1 MNKPR
6 LLIASG
12 IFHPEPGGPATYLHE
27 LLPALLERGWDIRAI
42 SYGDSKAAAYSYP
55 LKRIPRRLL
64 PLRLAAYGLAA
75 APLLRWADLVYVHT
89 LGLPLVGGSAPR
101 VLKIVG
107 DQAWERSV
115 RRGWIA
121 AGEDIDRFQ
130 SRRYGAKVEA
140 AKAARSREAR
150 AMQGIIVPSEYLRQM
165 VVGWGV
171 PPERIQVIYNAL
183 SPASKPPDVSRA
195 EARARFGLGDEPVF
209 LTAARLMPW
218 KGVDH
223 ILTALRETPEAIL
236 IVAGDGPDRERLVAL
251 AETYGLKQRVR
262 FTGRLDRETLALLMR
277 AADYTVL
284 YSGYEGLSHTLL
296 ESLQAGT
303 PVIASDKG
311 GNPEVVRHGV
321 NGLLAPYPD
330 PGALAQ
336 VLREALAPGRQAA
349 LAANSQVGMER
360 FRFEHMVEATDAAL
374 RRFLR

>member
-1 MNKPR
+1 
-6 LLIASG
+6 
-12 IFHPEPGGPATYLHE
+12 
-27 LLPALLERGWDIRAI
+27 
-42 SYGDSKAAAYSYP
+42 
-55 LKRIPRRLL
+55 
-64 PLRLAAYGLAA
+64 
-75 APLLRWADLVYVHT
+75 
-89 LGLPLVGGSAPR
+89 
-101 VLKIVG
+101 
-107 DQAWERSV
+107 
-115 RRGWIA
+115 
-121 AGEDIDRFQ
+121 
-130 SRRYGAKVEA
+130 
-140 AKAARSREAR
+140 RSREAR

-303 PVIASDKG
+303 PVIASAKG
-311 GNPEVVRHGV
+311 GNPEVVRDGV
-321 NGLLAPYPD
+321 NGLLVPYPD
-330 PGALAQ
+330 EGALAAAIRAAIQ
-336 VLREALAPGRQAA
+336 PGVRER
-349 LAANSQVGMER
+349 LAAGTAAGLER
-360 FRFEHMVEATDAAL
+360 FAWERMVSDTLACLERVAAGGGMNS
-374 RRFLR
+374 